1 MLRLTP
7 KTHSVNIT
15 YNPKDLC
22 HAFMRIYIYLYIHIN
37 IFLTFHSKFLWVMC
51 VSASDTR
58 NFSKRFSLLSEK
70 HWFTHVFFSFF
81 PLRQS
86 SAGTF
91 AINLSNISCA
101 PGLGWIVKDS
111 PHISPSRHAVFCLIP
126 TWKLRAVSCRGNPV
140 SEPHHMKLSG
150 QWDPSKCRPA
160 ATRPSSRSIWL
171 SNQNTGLTSLSLS
184 QLWKYAGGFFPPHL
198 TVCVKSRDDVY
209 NSPWS
214 ADWDEHQFSK

>member
-15 YNPKDLC
+15 YNPKDLS
-22 HAFMRIYIYLYIHIN
+22 HAFMRYIYIHIHIN
-37 IFLTFHSKFLWVMC
+37 IFLTLHWKFLWVMC

-58 NFSKRFSLLSEK
+58 TFSKRFFLLSEK
-70 HWFTHVFFSFF
+70 HWFIHVFFSFF

-111 PHISPSRHAVFCLIP
+111 PHISPSRHAAFCLIP
-126 TWKLRAVSCRGNPV
+126 TWKLAGRVLSRWPGVRASSHEAQWPV
-140 SEPHHMKLSG
+140 RSFNMSTRRHSALVALHLAFLPKHG
-150 QWDPSKCRPA
+150 IDFAIFIA
-160 ATRPSSRSIWL
+160 AVEICW
-171 SNQNTGLTSLSLS
+171 
-184 QLWKYAGGFFPPHL
+184 GFFPPPHI
-198 TVCVKSRDDVY
+198 
-209 NSPWS
+209 W
-214 ADWDEHQFSK
+214 QFV